1 MSTEAS
7 GLSGPEHVESAAAL
21 AAALTTVRNRLGM
34 SVRDVAEA
42 TGIPASTLGG
52 YFSGRHLPSLTQPK
66 VFAAMLRAL
75 RIPDPDITEWRDALI
90 RARQRRRG

>member
-1 MSTEAS
+1 MSAESS

-21 AAALTTVRNRLGM
+21 AAALTTIRNRVGM
-34 SVRDVAEA
+34 SVRDVADA

-66 VFAAMLRAL
+66 VFAAMLSAL
-75 RIPDPDITEWRDALI
+75 RVPEPDITLWREALI
-90 RARQRRRG
+90 RARRNGRS

>member
-1 MSTEAS
+1 MSTESS

-42 TGIPASTLGG
+42 SGVPASTLGG
-52 YFSGRHLPSLTQPK
+52 YFSGRHLPPLTQPK
-66 VFAAMLRAL
+66 VFAAVLRAL
-75 RIPDPDITEWRDALI
+75 SIPDPELVTWRE
-90 RARQRRRG
+90 

>member
-1 MSTEAS
+1 MSTEPS
-7 GLSGPEHVESAAAL
+7 GLSGPEHVETAAAL

-66 VFAAMLRAL
+66 VFAAMLSAL
-75 RIPDPDITEWRDALI
+75 RIPDPDIGAWRDALI
-90 RARQRRRG
+90 RARRSGRG

>member
-1 MSTEAS
+1 MSTESS
-7 GLSGPEHVESAAAL
+7 GLSGPEDVESAAAL

-66 VFAAMLRAL
+66 VYAAMLSAL
-75 RIPDPDITEWRDALI
+75 RIPNPDIGVWREALI
-90 RARQRRRG
+90 RARHSSRG